1 MDTLPARPD
10 KAADTP
16 HTLTAASAA
25 AAASPWRVFRI
36 ASLAVF
42 LVSLDATVV
51 VAAFPAL
58 RTAFPGT
65 SAADLSWVLNAYTI
79 VYAALLV
86 PAGRLA
92 DLLGRRRL
100 FLQGVALFTLASALC
115 GLAPSPVALIAL
127 RVLQAAGAALL
138 TPASLALI
146 LRAFPPQ
153 QRAVAVSLWSAV
165 GAFAAALGPAA
176 GSWLIEQTS
185 WPWIFLINLPIGLV
199 TWWLARS
206 HFVEST
212 SPESAARPDLPG
224 IALLVAGVG
233 ALALGIVK
241 SEAWGWASAFTWGT
255 ILVGAVLLL
264 GFVGWA
270 RDRPAAA
277 LDLALFDDRSY
288 LFVNLATLVFGVAFT
303 TMFLSFFL
311 FVTGVWHYPQGL
323 AGLAITP
330 GPLMVIPVA
339 IAAGRV
345 AARVGHRP
353 LLVGGG
359 LLYALSNLW
368 YAARIGVQ
376 PDYLGLWLPGQIV
389 GGIAIGLVLPALSGA
404 AAARLTPARF
414 GVGNAVNNA
423 IRQIG
428 SVIGAALAIAM
439 VGRVD
444 APLDAFRNV
453 YLVLTCSALRRACCR
468 GRCRRARARRAGS
481 PLHYPAPNP
490 RRLHAPTFASG
501 GQRDARDHLPDRLG
515 RLRRRA
521 PCAPH
526 RPEGRE
532 HDRTRRLGPWP
543 LRAECDEPLLLPG
556 RGVAGCAGN
565 RADPWLAGDVTRMAP
580 ADCPARRARMARHR
594 AGPARLRRVAAA
606 CASC

>member
-1 MDTLPARPD
+1 MDTVKAGPDTAPATV
-10 KAADTP
+10 AANTATATP
-16 HTLTAASAA
+16 Q
-25 AAASPWRVFRI
+25 AASPWRVFRI

-58 RTAFPGT
+58 RAAFPGT
-65 SAADLSWVLNAYTI
+65 AAADLSWVLNAYTI
-79 VYAALLV
+79 IYAALLV

-115 GLAPSPVALIAL
+115 GIAPTPTALIAL
-127 RVLQAAGAALL
+127 RALQAAGAALL

-146 LRAFPPQ
+146 LRAFPAQ

-185 WPWIFLINLPIGLV
+185 WPWIFLINLPIGIV

-206 HFVEST
+206 YFVEST
-212 SPESAARPDLPG
+212 SPETAARPDLLG

-241 SEAWGWASAFTWGT
+241 SDSWGWASALTWGA
-255 ILVGAVLLL
+255 IAGGLGLLL
-264 GFVGWA
+264 VFVGWA
-270 RDRPAAA
+270 RGRPSAA
-277 LDLALFDDRSY
+277 LDLTLFDDRSY
-288 LFVNLATLVFGVAFT
+288 LFVNLAPLVFGVAFT

-311 FVTGVWHYPQGL
+311 FVTGIWHYPQGL

-330 GPLMVIPVA
+330 GPLMVIPTA
-339 IAAGRV
+339 ILAGRAAGRY
-345 AARVGHRP
+345 GHRP
-353 LLVGGG
+353 LLVAGG

-423 IRQIG
+423 IRQMG

-439 VGRVD
+439 VGRVG
-444 APLDAFRNV
+444 ASLDAFRNV
-453 YLVLTCSALRRACCR
+453 YLLLAAL
-468 GRCRRARARRAGS
+468 
-481 PLHYPAPNP
+481 
-490 RRLHAPTFASG
+490 
-501 GQRDARDHLPDRLG
+501 
-515 RLRRRA
+515 
-521 PCAPH
+521 
-526 RPEGRE
+526 
-532 HDRTRRLGPWP
+532 
-543 LRAECDEPLLLPG
+543 
-556 RGVAGCAGN
+556 GVATSLLSW
-565 RADPWLAGDVTRMAP
+565 PVHTRP
-580 ADCPARRARMARHR
+580 GGSR
-594 AGPARLRRVAAA
+594 G
-606 CASC
+606 